1 MTKLKKN
8 SEQAND
14 SDTFESDNDSDI
26 ESDRKDI
33 SLGRETDSNST
44 TISNRSKKEGKS
56 VERNDLEDLKEIE
69 QQKMVNEDA
78 TESDAIK
85 DSKKKN

>member
-1 MTKLKKN
+1 MTKLKKI

-14 SDTFESDNDSDI
+14 SDTFESNNDSDI

-56 VERNDLEDLKEIE
+56 VERNDLKDLKEIE
-69 QQKMVNEDA
+69 E
-78 TESDAIK
+78 
-85 DSKKKN
+85 KNGI